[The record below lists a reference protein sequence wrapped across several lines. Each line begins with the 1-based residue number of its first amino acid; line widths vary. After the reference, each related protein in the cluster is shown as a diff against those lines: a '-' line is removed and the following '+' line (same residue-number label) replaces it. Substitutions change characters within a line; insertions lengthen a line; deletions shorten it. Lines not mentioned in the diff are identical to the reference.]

1 MGILRT
7 RMEHDLV
14 VRGRSE
20 HTRRAYV
27 RAVAGLVRYH
37 HRSPDQLRDREV
49 QQYLRYLIEERRLAW
64 ASCRQIAGALRFF
77 YEVTLGRT
85 RSDFAIPLPKVA
97 KRLPHILSR
106 EEVVRVLDGT
116 LNLKHRLLLMTTYA
130 AGLRVSE
137 VVRVRVSDIDSQRMM
152 IRVEQGKGKKDRY
165 TLLSPRLL
173 VELRHYYRIYRP
185 AEWLFTDRRRPIPMD
200 PRSASR
206 IYQAAKQRAGIH
218 KAGGIHTLRH
228 SFATHLLESGIDVV
242 SIQRL
247 LGHAR
252 VETTAHYLHVTP
264 QHVGVHASPLDQLP
278 PPPTAPA

>member
-20 HTRRAYV
+20 HTRRAYLRV
-27 RAVAGLVRYH
+27 VADLARYH
-37 HRSPDQLRDREV
+37 HRSPDQLTDDDV
-49 QQYLRYLIEERRLAW
+49 QQYIRYLIEERRFAW
-64 ASCRQIAGALRFF
+64 ASCRQTVGALRFF

-85 RSDFAIPLPKVA
+85 RTAFSIPLPKGA
-97 KRLPHILSR
+97 KRLPQILSR
-106 EEVVRVLDGT
+106 EEVARVLDGT
-116 LNLKHRLLLMTTYA
+116 ENLKHRVLLMTTYA

-137 VVRVRVSDIDSQRMM
+137 AVRVRVTDIDSQRML
-152 IRVEQGKGKKDRY
+152 IRVEQGKGMKDRY

-173 VELRHYYRIYRP
+173 VELRRYYRIYRP
-185 AEWLFTDRRRPIPMD
+185 AEWLFTDHRRHTPMD

-206 IYQAAKQRAGIH
+206 IYQVAKKRAGIQ

-264 QHVGVHASPLDQLP
+264 QRVGPQASPLDLLRLP
-278 PPPTAPA
+278 PGSSA

>member
-1 MGILRT
+1 MGSLRT

-20 HTRRAYV
+20 HTRRAYL
-27 RAVAGLVRYH
+27 RAVTDLARYH
-37 HRSPDQLRDREV
+37 RRAPDQLTDHEV
-49 QQYLRYLIEERRLAW
+49 QQYLRYLIEERHLAW
-64 ASCRQIAGALRFF
+64 ASCRQTVGALRFF
-77 YEVTLGRT
+77 YEVTLGRP
-85 RSDFAIPLPKVA
+85 RHDFSLPMPKA
-97 KRLPHILSR
+97 ARRLPQILSR
-106 EEVVRVLDGT
+106 QEVARVLDGT
-116 LNLKHRLLLMTTYA
+116 QNLKHRLLLMTTYA

-137 VVRVRVSDIDSQRMM
+137 VVRMRVSDIDSQRML

-173 VELRHYYRIYRP
+173 VELRRYYRVYRP
-185 AEWLFTDRRRPIPMD
+185 TEWLFTDRRRPTPMD
-200 PRSASR
+200 PCSASR
-206 IYQAAKQRAGIH
+206 IYQAAKQRAGIP

-252 VETTAHYLHVTP
+252 VETTARYLHVTP
-264 QHVGVHASPLDQLP
+264 QHVGVRASPLDQLP
-278 PPPTAPA
+278 GPPAAPA

>member
-27 RAVAGLVRYH
+27 RAVADLARYH
-37 HRSPDQLRDREV
+37 HRSPDQLTDDDV
-49 QQYLRYLIEERRLAW
+49 QQYLRYLIEERRFAW
-64 ASCRQIAGALRFF
+64 ASCRQTVGALRFF
-77 YEVTLGRT
+77 YEVTLGRA
-85 RSDFAIPLPKVA
+85 RRAFSIPLPKGA
-97 KRLPHILSR
+97 KRLPQILSR
-106 EEVVRVLDGT
+106 EEVARVLDGT
-116 LNLKHRLLLMTTYA
+116 QNLKHRVLLMTTYA

-137 VVRVRVSDIDSQRMM
+137 AVRVRVTDIDSQRML
-152 IRVEQGKGKKDRY
+152 IRVEQGKGMKDRY

-173 VELRHYYRIYRP
+173 DELRRSYRIYRP
-185 AEWLFTDRRRPIPMD
+185 VEWLFTDRRRHTPMD

-206 IYQAAKQRAGIH
+206 MYQVAKKRAGIH

-252 VETTAHYLHVTP
+252 VETTAHSLPVTP
-264 QHVGVHASPLDQLP
+264 QRVGKRASPLDLLRLP
-278 PPPTAPA
+278 PVSPA